1 MIKKLLSSQ
10 LRINMASGVVTTVIN
25 TAVML
30 ISYPIY
36 LHYLGYEKLGV
47 WMVLATV
54 LTFVQMCNLGMGPA
68 VTKLVAEEYG
78 RGNTEGIQSYVT
90 TALWTLAVTGCIA
103 LVVLILVAKPI
114 IGLFKLGPENA
125 AIARQ
130 LLPYMGMLT
139 VYAFLV
145 QILTATLSGLGRM
158 DQANYRDSACR
169 AISLG
174 VAAVLLILGYGIV
187 SLLIG
192 SAINYLL
199 IHITSILLIRKIVSL
214 HILKFNWDIERFKKL
229 VSFGGA
235 VLGGSIISMLF
246 SPFNKLM
253 LSRYAGVSTIPIYE
267 IAYTGSMQ
275 IRALFEASL
284 RALMPEISRIGSD
297 MTVQARERI
306 SQIYRRSMK
315 LIFLFGTPIYV
326 ALAVFAPVLL
336 NLWLR
341 DRFVETL
348 PGAFRIML
356 IGTFLSLVCVP
367 AYYALMGL
375 GWIRYCF
382 LSQVIQGSVNAG
394 VVGILL
400 LFVGTVSI
408 SSVALAVMLA
418 MGATCLYIVWKN
430 RSIMCKLQLGTI
442 GRSHASNAPISPMPR
457 ICPET

>member
-103 LVVLILVAKPI
+103 LVVLILLAKPI
-114 IGLFKLGPENA
+114 IGLFKLGPENGA
-125 AIARQ
+125 LAEHF
-130 LLPYMGMLT
+130 LPYVGILT
-139 VYAFLV
+139 VYAFLI

-174 VAAVLLILGYGIV
+174 VAAVLLIFGYGIV

-199 IHITSILLIRKIVSL
+199 IHITSILLIRRIVSL
-214 HILKFNWDIERFKKL
+214 HILKFNWDIKRFKRL

-235 VLGGSIISMLF
+235 VLGGDIVSMLG

-267 IAYTGSMQ
+267 IAFNGAMQ
-275 IRALFEASL
+275 FRSLLEAGF
-284 RALMPEISRIGSD
+284 RALMPEISRVAAEI
-297 MTVQARERI
+297 T
-306 SQIYRRSMK
+306 SQSIHRMAMLNRRAIK
-315 LIFLFGTPIYV
+315 LIIMFGIPMFTVMLIFATP
-326 ALAVFAPVLL
+326 LL
-336 NLWLR
+336 RIWLR
-341 DRFVETL
+341 EGFIQSISL
-348 PGAFRIML
+348 AFRIML
-356 IGTFLSLVCVP
+356 VATFISLLGVP
-367 AYYALMGL
+367 AFYFLMGMGRVRGIFVAKCITWL
-375 GWIRYCF
+375 TCMVLVTMIAVNTNY
-382 LSQVIQGSVNAG
+382 LS
-394 VVGILL
+394 
-400 LFVGTVSI
+400 
-408 SSVALAVMLA
+408 
-418 MGATCLYIVWKN
+418 
-430 RSIMCKLQLGTI
+430 
-442 GRSHASNAPISPMPR
+442 APILGLCLIVSWLLSTTYLVWLFRSAMRNYER
-457 ICPET
+457 IVLSIEDPKSNTLN

>member
-1 MIKKLLSSQ
+1 MVRRLLSSQ

-54 LTFVQMCNLGMGPA
+54 LTFVKMCNLGMGPA

-103 LVVLILVAKPI
+103 LVVLIVLAKPI

-125 AIARQ
+125 ALAEHF
-130 LLPYMGMLT
+130 LPYMGILT
-139 VYAFLV
+139 VYAFLI

-174 VAAVLLILGYGIV
+174 VTVVLLIFGYGIV

-192 SAINYLL
+192 SAIDYLL
-199 IHITSILLIRKIVSL
+199 IHITSILLIWKIVRL
-214 HILKFNWDIERFKKL
+214 QVLQLNWDMKRFKKL
-229 VSFGGA
+229 ISFGGA

-253 LSRYAGVSTIPIYE
+253 LSRYAGVATVPIYE
-267 IAYTGSMQ
+267 IAFTGSMQ
-275 IRALFEASL
+275 VRALFEAAL
-284 RALMPEISRIGSD
+284 RALMPEISRIGAN
-297 MTVQARERI
+297 MTVQAKNRI
-306 SQIYRRSMK
+306 SQLNRRAMK
-315 LIFLFGTPIYV
+315 LILIFGVPVYIV
-326 ALAVFAPVLL
+326 IVIFAPVLL
-336 NLWLR
+336 KLWLGE
-341 DRFVETL
+341 RFVETL

-356 IGTFLSLVCVP
+356 IGTSFVSLVGVP
-367 AYYALMGL
+367 AYYTVMGL
-375 GWIRYCF
+375 GKVRY
-382 LSQVIQGSVNAG
+382 LV
-394 VVGILL
+394 
-400 LFVGTVSI
+400 TVSLI
-408 SSVALAVMLA
+408 GAIINLVSVITYYVLMRHLSVYTVGLCLAVSYA
-418 MGATCLYIVWKN
+418 AGAAYLIYEARSLLTCDI
-430 RSIMCKLQLGTI
+430 
-442 GRSHASNAPISPMPR
+442 
-457 ICPET
+457 E

>member
-1 MIKKLLSSQ
+1 MFKKLLSSQ

-25 TAVML
+25 TGVML
-30 ISYPIY
+30 ISYPLY

-54 LTFVQMCNLGMGPA
+54 LTFMQMCNLGMGPA
-68 VTKLVAEEYG
+68 ITKLVAEEYG

-90 TALWTLAVTGCIA
+90 TALWTLAVAGCIA
-103 LVVLILVAKPI
+103 LVVLILLAKPI
-114 IGLFKLGPENA
+114 IGLFKLGPENVA
-125 AIARQ
+125 LAEHF
-130 LLPYMGMLT
+130 LPYMGILT
-139 VYAFLV
+139 VYAFLI

-174 VAAVLLILGYGIV
+174 VAAVLLIFGYGIV

-253 LSRYAGVSTIPIYE
+253 LSRYAGVATIPIYE

-275 IRALFEASL
+275 VRGLIEAAFRALV
-284 RALMPEISRIGSD
+284 PEISRIGAD
-297 MTVQARERI
+297 ITIQARDRI
-306 SQIYRRSMK
+306 SQIYRRSMR
-315 LIFLFGTPIYV
+315 LIFLLGTPLFAV
-326 ALAVFAPVLL
+326 LAILAPVLL
-336 NLWLR
+336 KLWLG

-348 PGAFRIML
+348 PAAFRIML
-356 IGTFLSLVCVP
+356 MGTFLSLLCVP
-367 AYYALMGL
+367 AYYTLMGL
-375 GWIRYCF
+375 GRVYQCF
-382 LSQVIQGSVNAG
+382 LSQVIQGVVNAG
-394 VVGILL
+394 VVGIII
-400 LFVGTVSI
+400 LFAGAVSI
-408 SSVALAVMLA
+408 RAVASTVVLA
-418 MGATCLYIVWKN
+418 MGATSFYVIWQKWVWF
-430 RSIMCKLQLGTI
+430 RTG
-442 GRSHASNAPISPMPR
+442 
-457 ICPET
+457 

>member
-1 MIKKLLSSQ
+1 
-10 LRINMASGVVTTVIN
+10 MASGVVTTVIN

-103 LVVLILVAKPI
+103 LVVLILLAKPI
-114 IGLFKLGPENA
+114 IGLFKLGPENVA
-125 AIARQ
+125 LAEHF
-130 LLPYMGMLT
+130 LPYMGILT
-139 VYAFLV
+139 VYAFLI

-174 VAAVLLILGYGIV
+174 VTVVLLIFGYGIV

-192 SAINYLL
+192 SAIDYLL
-199 IHITSILLIRKIVSL
+199 IHITSILLIWKIVRL
-214 HILKFNWDIERFKKL
+214 QVLQLNWDMKRFKKL
-229 VSFGGA
+229 ISFGGA

-253 LSRYAGVSTIPIYE
+253 LSRYAGVATVPIYE
-267 IAYTGSMQ
+267 IAFTGSMQ
-275 IRALFEASL
+275 VRALFEAAL
-284 RALMPEISRIGSD
+284 RALMPEISRIGAN
-297 MTVQARERI
+297 MTVQAKNRI
-306 SQIYRRSMK
+306 SQLNRRAMK
-315 LIFLFGTPIYV
+315 LILIFGVPVYIV
-326 ALAVFAPVLL
+326 IVIFAPVLL
-336 NLWLR
+336 KLWLGE
-341 DRFVETL
+341 RFVETL

-356 IGTFLSLVCVP
+356 IGTSFVSLVGVP
-367 AYYALMGL
+367 AYYTVMGL
-375 GWIRYCF
+375 GKVRY
-382 LSQVIQGSVNAG
+382 LV
-394 VVGILL
+394 
-400 LFVGTVSI
+400 TVSLI
-408 SSVALAVMLA
+408 GAIINLVSVITYYVLMRHLSVYTVGLCLAVSYA
-418 MGATCLYIVWKN
+418 AGAAYLIYEARSLLTCDI
-430 RSIMCKLQLGTI
+430 
-442 GRSHASNAPISPMPR
+442 
-457 ICPET
+457 E

>member
-103 LVVLILVAKPI
+103 LVVLILLAKPI
-114 IGLFKLGPENA
+114 IGLFKLGPENGA
-125 AIARQ
+125 LAEHF
-130 LLPYMGMLT
+130 LPYMGILT
-139 VYAFLV
+139 VYAFLI

-174 VAAVLLILGYGIV
+174 VAAVLLIFGYGIV

-199 IHITSILLIRKIVSL
+199 IHITSILLIRRIVSL
-214 HILKFNWDIERFKKL
+214 HILKFNWDIKRFKRL

-235 VLGGSIISMLF
+235 VLGGDIVSMLG

-267 IAYTGSMQ
+267 IAFNGAMQ
-275 IRALFEASL
+275 FRSLLEAGF
-284 RALMPEISRIGSD
+284 RALMPEISRVAAEI
-297 MTVQARERI
+297 T
-306 SQIYRRSMK
+306 SQSIHRMAMLNRRAIK
-315 LIFLFGTPIYV
+315 LIIMFGIPMFTVMLIFATP
-326 ALAVFAPVLL
+326 LL
-336 NLWLR
+336 RIWLR
-341 DRFVETL
+341 EGFIQSISL
-348 PGAFRIML
+348 AFRIML
-356 IGTFLSLVCVP
+356 VATFISLLGVP
-367 AYYALMGL
+367 AFYFLMGMGRVRGIFVAKCITWL
-375 GWIRYCF
+375 TCMVLVTMIAVNTNY
-382 LSQVIQGSVNAG
+382 LS
-394 VVGILL
+394 
-400 LFVGTVSI
+400 
-408 SSVALAVMLA
+408 
-418 MGATCLYIVWKN
+418 
-430 RSIMCKLQLGTI
+430 
-442 GRSHASNAPISPMPR
+442 APILGLCLIVSWLLSTTYLVWLFRSAMRNYER
-457 ICPET
+457 IVLSIEDPKSNTLN

>member
-1 MIKKLLSSQ
+1 MIKRLFSSQ
-10 LRINMASGVVTTVIN
+10 LRINMASGMVTTVIN
-25 TAVML
+25 IVVMVVA
-30 ISYPIY
+30 YPIY
-36 LHYLGYEKLGV
+36 LHFLGYEKYGV
-47 WMVLATV
+47 WLVLATV
-54 LTFVQMCNLGMGPA
+54 LTFVQLGNLGIGPA
-68 VTKLVAEEYG
+68 VMKLVAEEYG

-125 AIARQ
+125 ALAEHF
-130 LLPYMGMLT
+130 LPYMGILT
-139 VYAFLV
+139 VYAFLI

-174 VAAVLLILGYGIV
+174 VATVLLIFGYGIV

-192 SAINYLL
+192 TVINYLL

-253 LSRYAGVSTIPIYE
+253 LSRYAGVATIPVYE
-267 IAYTGSMQ
+267 IAFTSNMQ
-275 IRALFEASL
+275 IRALLESGL
-284 RALMPEISRIGSD
+284 RALMPEISRISAN
-297 MTVQARERI
+297 MTIQARHRI
-306 SQIYRRSMK
+306 SQLNSRVMK
-315 LIFLFGTPIYV
+315 LIFLFGVPTYA
-326 ALAVFAPVLL
+326 ALIVFAPQLL
-336 NLWLR
+336 KVWLG

-356 IGTFLSLVCVP
+356 VGTFLSLLCVP
-367 AYYALMGL
+367 AYYTLMGL
-375 GWIRYCF
+375 GKVHYC
-382 LSQVIQGSVNAG
+382 LVSQVIQGIVNA
-394 VVGILL
+394 VVVVIIV

-408 SSVALAVMLA
+408 RSVASAVVLA
-418 MGATCLYIVWKN
+418 MGATSIYVVWQN
-430 RSIMCKLQLGTI
+430 RRVMRKLLLDPS
-442 GRSHASNAPISPMPR
+442 GRNCAVNVSVSPVS
-457 ICPET
+457 CVSPES